1 MCMLDW
7 ENLYFFFCFVADA
20 DYHPVHQTLV
30 FSDDSGDRIPVNITI
45 IKDNEQNEFYEVFLL
60 SLTSIDIPLLS
71 PKAVIIILDQ
81 G

>member
-1 MCMLDW
+1 M
-7 ENLYFFFCFVADA
+7 
-20 DYHPVHQTLV
+20 HQTLV